1 MALEEQLLT
10 ASLTDTFHEARE
22 VLEQLYKLGPRSVA
36 EAEAPSEEFEQ
47 NDIFLAHYVEKAF
60 RDVGILAER
69 LGLPL
74 LRQEIAG
81 ARKNIKDMTAVEV
94 LHDDFAFHSPPLE
107 IARNYFESLQ
117 TMTQGR
123 DITGLGI
130 FENILQNS
138 GQITKQLGVEPTKEK
153 HVRDCL
159 RKALGFAFPDVVME
173 IKLAKTLKTYQPDIG
188 VTSLMAAAEVKFV
201 TTKQEAKA
209 ALDGIYADMK
219 GYSGRDEWRSF
230 YAVIYMTEA
239 FYTQKDVEREFRL
252 VKADLSWTPYVVF
265 GSGARKKKAARPAG
279 KKVR

>member
-1 MALEEQLLT
+1 MALEEQLLS
-10 ASLTDTFHEARE
+10 ASLTNTFHEARE

-74 LRQEIAG
+74 LRTEIAE
-81 ARKNIKDMTAVEV
+81 ARKKISDVTAVEV
-94 LHDDFAFHSPPLE
+94 LHDDFSFHSPPLE
-107 IARNYFESLQ
+107 IARNYFDSLQ

-130 FENILQNS
+130 FENILQNA
-138 GQITKQLGVEPTKEK
+138 GKITEQLGVEPKNEK

-159 RKALGFAFPDVVME
+159 RTALGFAFPDVVKE
-173 IKLAKTLKTYQPDIG
+173 IPLEKTLKTYRPDIG

-201 TTKQEAKA
+201 TTKQEAAA
-209 ALDGIYADMK
+209 ALDGIYVDMK
-219 GYSGRDEWRSF
+219 GYSGRHKWRSF

-252 VKADLSWTPYVVF
+252 VKAELNWTPFVVF
-265 GSGARKKKAARPAG
+265 GGGARKKQATKAVA
-279 KKVR
+279 K